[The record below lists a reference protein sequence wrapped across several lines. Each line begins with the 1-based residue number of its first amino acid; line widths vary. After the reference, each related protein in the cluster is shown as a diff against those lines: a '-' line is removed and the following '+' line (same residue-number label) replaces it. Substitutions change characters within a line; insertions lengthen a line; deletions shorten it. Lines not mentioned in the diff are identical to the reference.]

1 MNWLFLSV
9 AVLGIAAVALRRYK
23 PWLEQILRPAA
34 EAGAREPTLRKVTP
48 LDRMIDSLRHEKD
61 LIERHR
67 LLGEI
72 VEASHRQRADAAMNK
87 LFLRFTGMHVK
98 ELPKMAAALKA
109 AGGGRLPVVPAFSL
123 LAATLEEDGQIEE
136 ALSVCNQAAELG
148 LTDGTRAGFAG
159 RIRKLQK
166 KLKDAQPPAKRL
178 SSGTARIRGKRRS

>member
-9 AVLGIAAVALRRYK
+9 AALGIAAVALRRYK

-61 LIERHR
+61 PLKRHR

-72 VEASHRQRADAAMNK
+72 VEASHRQRADTAMKK
-87 LFLRFTGMHVK
+87 LFLRFAGMHVK

-123 LAATLEEDGQIEE
+123 LAAELEEDGRMEE
-136 ALSVCNQAAELG
+136 ALSVCSQAAELG

-166 KLKDAQPPAKRL
+166 KLKDAQPRAKRP